1 MDKRLKE
8 QIERRTK
15 PVNEFVQNK
24 NFEKLQE
31 LHSDILTTVGLAIG
45 PLNPITAPFVISTL
59 EMYKR
64 SVSKAFPESVSLANR
79 ILEESDVDE
88 VAFKMPFNAGGD
100 NC

>member
-1 MDKRLKE
+1 MDKRLKK

-15 PVNEFVQNK
+15 LVNEFVQNK

-45 PLNPITAPFVISTL
+45 PLNPITVPFIISTL
-59 EMYKR
+59 EIYKKSMYKR
-64 SVSKAFPESVSLANR
+64 FPEAISLANR

-88 VAFKMPFNAGGD
+88 VAFKMPFNAGED